1 MKIKVSDYIINFLQK
16 NDINTLFTIT
26 GGFAMHL
33 NDSFGRAKFDI
44 YYHHHEQACAYAALG
59 YSKSTYKPSIICTT
73 SGVAATNAI
82 SPCLIAYQ
90 DSVPLLFISGQVKHL
105 ETIKYLNNNNE
116 NLRNYAFSD
125 CDIIS
130 CVSKI
135 TKFSC
140 EIIDITQIN
149 KILIET
155 VNNLIN
161 GRPGP
166 VWLSI
171 PIDIQGMLI
180 DDVDIPIIKKEI
192 ICNIIDNNSLSN
204 INKLL
209 TESKRPI
216 ILAGNGIKLS
226 NSTNKFRNFI
236 NKYNIPIV
244 TSFFGIDLLESD
256 NKLYCGR
263 VGIYGDRCGNF
274 TIQNSDLILVLGSTL
289 SQSIVGYRAD
299 WFARGSK
306 IIYID
311 NDESELKKEN
321 INYTLK
327 IKMDVNIFF
336 NNYNYDIINYYE
348 WITKCNHWKSKW
360 FFEMP
365 KDLSDEYGINPYYAL
380 KLLYDIAPENKTTL
394 ASSGSIMTIVWH
406 MVKIK
411 TNDIFFHT
419 GQGDMGFELPASI
432 GAQIANKDKMII
444 TILGEGS
451 LQFNI
456 QELQTIIHNKLPI
469 KILLFNNNAYGAIHI
484 TQTSYFKNKFGVD
497 ESSGISFPK
506 TEKIASVYGIKYISV
521 RKNEEVK
528 DKLIEFLNY
537 KDTIILEIFSCIQ
550 GRNPKLSAIKNEDG
564 SFTNRPFEDMA
575 PFLDREEFKNEMIV
589 DIV

>member
-1 MKIKVSDYIINFLQK
+1 MKVKVSDYIINFLNK
-16 NDINTLFTIT
+16 NNINTLFTIT

-33 NDSFGRAKFDI
+33 NDSFGRANFDI
-44 YYHHHEQACAYAALG
+44 YYNHHEQACAYAALG
-59 YSKSTYKPSIICTT
+59 YSKATYKPSIICTT

-82 SPCLIAYQ
+82 SPCLVAYQ
-90 DSVPLLFISGQVKHL
+90 DSVPLLFISGQVKCL
-105 ETIKYLNNNNE
+105 ETIKYLNNNNP

-125 CDIIS
+125 CNIIS

-135 TKFSC
+135 TKFCC

-149 KILIET
+149 NILIET

-171 PIDIQGMLI
+171 PIDIQGILI
-180 DDVDIPIIKKEI
+180 DDIDIPIIKKEI
-192 ICNIIDNNSLSN
+192 IYDFIDFNNLSN
-204 INKLL
+204 INKLFI
-209 TESKRPI
+209 ESKRPI

-226 NSTNKFRNFI
+226 NCSSKFRNFI

-244 TSFFGIDLLESD
+244 TSFFGIDLLESE

-299 WFARGSK
+299 WFARESK

-311 NDESELKKEN
+311 NDESELQKEN

-327 IKMDVNIFF
+327 IKMDLNIFF
-336 NNYNYDIINYYE
+336 DNYNYDKINYSE
-348 WITKCNHWKSKW
+348 WINKCNHWKNKW

-365 KDLSDEYGINPYYAL
+365 KDLSDEFGINPYYAL
-380 KLLYDIAPENKTTL
+380 KILYDIAPENKTTL

-411 TNDIFFHT
+411 NNDNFFHT

-432 GAQIANKDKMII
+432 GAQIAKKDKMVI

-456 QELQTIIHNKLPI
+456 QELQTIVHNKLPI

-497 ESSGISFPK
+497 ESSGITFPK
-506 TEKIASVYGIKYISV
+506 TEKIASAYGIKYLSV
-521 RKNEEVK
+521 RKNEDVK
-528 DKLIEFLNY
+528 NKITEFLNY
-537 KDTIILEIFSCIQ
+537 KDTVILEIFSCIQ
-550 GRNPKLSAIKNEDG
+550 GRNPKLSAIQNEDG

-575 PFLDREEFKNEMIV
+575 PFLDRDEFKKEMIV
-589 DIV
+589 KLV